1 MFAHCKIIWQA
12 LTKLLI
18 HSLFTILV
26 LVNIPEHKATETSG
40 SKAIVSSSELIGSS
54 SVFLFPLLK
63 IPFTAQHSLNT

>member
-26 LVNIPEHKATETSG
+26 LVNIPKHKATETSG
-40 SKAIVSSSELIGSS
+40 SKAIVSSSELIRSS